1 MNKKIVAV
9 CESERSL
16 NSLKTAANDLGFDLV
31 YEIQENDNI
40 KNELSIYDIEDA
52 SIVLFVTSDSIE
64 SIEKIDRFI
73 DREFY
78 EVDPKYILVAF
89 KVKYKFNH
97 VEITELHLLNDCTL
111 MYNLSKSL
119 YYQMQSLSC
128 YGG

>member
-64 SIEKIDRFI
+64 SIEKID
-73 DREFY
+73 
-78 EVDPKYILVAF
+78 
-89 KVKYKFNH
+89 
-97 VEITELHLLNDCTL
+97 
-111 MYNLSKSL
+111 
-119 YYQMQSLSC
+119 
-128 YGG
+128 

>member
-16 NSLKTAANDLGFDLV
+16 NSLNTAANDLGFDLV

-78 EVDPKYILVAF
+78 EVDPKYIIEDAKSIVS
-89 KVKYKFNH
+89 
-97 VEITELHLLNDCTL
+97 EILIDLN
-111 MYNLSKSL
+111 
-119 YYQMQSLSC
+119 
-128 YGG
+128 

>member
-78 EVDPKYILVAF
+78 EVDPKYIIEDEKSIVS
-89 KVKYKFNH
+89 
-97 VEITELHLLNDCTL
+97 EILIDLN
-111 MYNLSKSL
+111 
-119 YYQMQSLSC
+119 
-128 YGG
+128 

>member
-78 EVDPKYILVAF
+78 EVDPKYII
-89 KVKYKFNH
+89 
-97 VEITELHLLNDCTL
+97 E
-111 MYNLSKSL
+111 
-119 YYQMQSLSC
+119 
-128 YGG
+128 

>member
-16 NSLKTAANDLGFDLV
+16 NSLKTAANDLGFDL
-31 YEIQENDNI
+31 
-40 KNELSIYDIEDA
+40 IYDIEDA

-78 EVDPKYILVAF
+78 EVDPKYIIEDAKSIVS
-89 KVKYKFNH
+89 
-97 VEITELHLLNDCTL
+97 EILIDLN
-111 MYNLSKSL
+111 
-119 YYQMQSLSC
+119 
-128 YGG
+128 

>member
-52 SIVLFVTSDSIE
+52 SIVLFVTSDSI
-64 SIEKIDRFI
+64 
-73 DREFY
+73 
-78 EVDPKYILVAF
+78 
-89 KVKYKFNH
+89 
-97 VEITELHLLNDCTL
+97 
-111 MYNLSKSL
+111 
-119 YYQMQSLSC
+119 
-128 YGG
+128 

>member
-78 EVDPKYILVAF
+78 EVDPKYITEDAKSIVS
-89 KVKYKFNH
+89 
-97 VEITELHLLNDCTL
+97 EILIDLN
-111 MYNLSKSL
+111 
-119 YYQMQSLSC
+119 
-128 YGG
+128 

>member
-78 EVDPKYILVAF
+78 EVDPKYIIEDA
-89 KVKYKFNH
+89 
-97 VEITELHLLNDCTL
+97 
-111 MYNLSKSL
+111 NL
-119 YYQMQSLSC
+119 
-128 YGG
+128 

>member
-78 EVDPKYILVAF
+78 EVDPKYIIEDA
-89 KVKYKFNH
+89 
-97 VEITELHLLNDCTL
+97 
-111 MYNLSKSL
+111 KS
-119 YYQMQSLSC
+119 
-128 YGG
+128 

>member
-40 KNELSIYDIEDA
+40 KNELSIYDIEYS

-78 EVDPKYILVAF
+78 EVDPKYIIDDGKSIVS
-89 KVKYKFNH
+89 
-97 VEITELHLLNDCTL
+97 EILIDLN
-111 MYNLSKSL
+111 
-119 YYQMQSLSC
+119 
-128 YGG
+128 

>member
-78 EVDPKYILVAF
+78 EVDPKYI
-89 KVKYKFNH
+89 
-97 VEITELHLLNDCTL
+97 
-111 MYNLSKSL
+111 
-119 YYQMQSLSC
+119 
-128 YGG
+128 

>member
-40 KNELSIYDIEDA
+40 KNELSIYAIEDA

-78 EVDPKYILVAF
+78 EVDPKYIIEDAKSIVS
-89 KVKYKFNH
+89 
-97 VEITELHLLNDCTL
+97 EILIDLN
-111 MYNLSKSL
+111 
-119 YYQMQSLSC
+119 
-128 YGG
+128 

>member
-52 SIVLFVTSDSIE
+52 SIVLFVTCDSIE

-78 EVDPKYILVAF
+78 EVDPKYIIEDAKSIVS
-89 KVKYKFNH
+89 
-97 VEITELHLLNDCTL
+97 EILIDLN
-111 MYNLSKSL
+111 
-119 YYQMQSLSC
+119 
-128 YGG
+128 

>member
-64 SIEKIDRFI
+64 IIEKIL
-73 DREFY
+73 FY
-78 EVDPKYILVAF
+78 IKNSN
-89 KVKYKFNH
+89 K
-97 VEITELHLLNDCTL
+97 
-111 MYNLSKSL
+111 
-119 YYQMQSLSC
+119 
-128 YGG
+128 

>member
-78 EVDPKYILVAF
+78 EVDPKYIIEDAKSIVS
-89 KVKYKFNH
+89 
-97 VEITELHLLNDCTL
+97 EILIDLGYSMEDTT
-111 MYNLSKSL
+111 SKTIYEILKDKGISPDSNKKGL
-119 YYQMQSLSC
+119 
-128 YGG
+128 

>member
-64 SIEKIDRFI
+64 SI
-73 DREFY
+73 
-78 EVDPKYILVAF
+78 
-89 KVKYKFNH
+89 
-97 VEITELHLLNDCTL
+97 
-111 MYNLSKSL
+111 
-119 YYQMQSLSC
+119 
-128 YGG
+128 

>member
-78 EVDPKYILVAF
+78 EVD
-89 KVKYKFNH
+89 
-97 VEITELHLLNDCTL
+97 
-111 MYNLSKSL
+111 
-119 YYQMQSLSC
+119 QSI
-128 YGG
+128 